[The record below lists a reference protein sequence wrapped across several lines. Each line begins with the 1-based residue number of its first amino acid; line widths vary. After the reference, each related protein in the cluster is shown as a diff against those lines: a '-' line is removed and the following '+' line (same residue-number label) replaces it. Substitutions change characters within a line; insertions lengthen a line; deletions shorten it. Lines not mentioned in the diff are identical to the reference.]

1 MKEYMKVNINK
12 FTGFCGC
19 GKEHKVF
26 VKDIIIEKG
35 AIEKLPEIL
44 KKENYKNVTII
55 CDENTYLAAAEEIID
70 IIPNSNCIKLESR
83 NLHANEI
90 AVQKVYDNLQNE
102 IDVLIAVG
110 SGTIHDITR
119 YVAYN
124 KDIPF
129 ISVPTAASVDGFVS
143 SVAAMT
149 WRGYKKTFTAVS
161 PIYVV
166 ADTEIFKEAPYRLT
180 ASGVSDLIGKYTA
193 LVDWKISSIVIGEY
207 ICNKV
212 CNIEIEAVNKL
223 CECIDELVLGS
234 EEAYEQLMYAL
245 ILSGL
250 AMQIIGNSRPASGAE
265 HHLAHLWEMEII
277 NNDVNAL
284 HGEKVSVGL
293 LVVMEEY
300 DKIKKSI
307 KNSRCRVRAYSG
319 IEEEMLK
326 DEISNKQMYKLVMK
340 ENNPDP
346 LSNINRVILQHRLE
360 NIAEILEK
368 LPTID
373 FVKDKLKKAKAVTTF
388 EEIGLSESIKRKS
401 IRISPYVRNRI
412 TLMRLAKMLEY

>member
-1 MKEYMKVNINK
+1 MRVDINK
-12 FTGFCGC
+12 FIGFCGC
-19 GKEHKVF
+19 GKEHKIM
-26 VKDIIIEKG
+26 VKDIIIESE
-35 AIEKLPEIL
+35 AIKKLSMIMEKEGF
-44 KKENYKNVTII
+44 KNITII
-55 CDENTYLAAAEEIID
+55 CDENTYAAAGEEIKE
-70 IIPNSNCIKLESR
+70 IIPKGKFINLKSE

-90 AVQKVYDNLQNE
+90 AVQKVYECLAVEN
-102 IDVLIAVG
+102 DVLIALG

-143 SVAAMT
+143 TVVAMT

-166 ADTEIFKEAPYRLT
+166 ADTDIFKEAPYRLT

-212 CNIEIEAVNKL
+212 CNMEIDAVNKRW
-223 CECIDELVLGS
+223 ECVDDLVLGKS
-234 EEAYEQLMYAL
+234 EAYEQLMYAL

-265 HHLAHLWEMEII
+265 HHMSHLWEMEVI
-277 NNDVNAL
+277 NKHLDAY

-293 LVVMEEY
+293 ILVMEEY
-300 DKIKKSI
+300 KKIKKSI
-307 KNSRCRVRAYSG
+307 ENGRCRVKKYYG
-319 IEEEMLK
+319 LEEDILKEVFKSREMY
-326 DEISNKQMYKLVMK
+326 DSIMK
-340 ENNPDP
+340 ENTPDP
-346 LSNINRVILQHRLE
+346 LLNVNKVILQNRLE
-360 NIAEILEK
+360 SIAEILEK
-368 LPTID
+368 LPTLD
-373 FVKDKLKKAKAVTTF
+373 FVKNTLKRAKAVTTL
-388 EEIGLSESIKRKS
+388 EEIGLSNDIKQNS
-401 IRISPYVRNRI
+401 IRVSPYVRSRL
-412 TLMRLAKMLEY
+412 TLMRISKMLEY

>member
-1 MKEYMKVNINK
+1 MRVDINK
-12 FTGFCGC
+12 FIGFCGC
-19 GKEHKVF
+19 GKEHKIM
-26 VKDIIIEKG
+26 VKDIIIESE
-35 AIEKLPEIL
+35 AIKKLSMIMEKEGF
-44 KKENYKNVTII
+44 KNITII
-55 CDENTYLAAAEEIID
+55 CDENTYAAAGEEIKE
-70 IIPNSNCIKLESR
+70 IIPKGKFINLKSE

-90 AVQKVYDNLQNE
+90 AVQKVYECLSVEN
-102 IDVLIAVG
+102 DVLIALG

-143 SVAAMT
+143 TVAAMT

-166 ADTEIFKEAPYRLT
+166 ADTDIFKEAPYRLT

-212 CNIEIEAVNKL
+212 CNMEIDAVNKL
-223 CECIDELVLGS
+223 CECVDDLVLGKL
-234 EEAYEQLMYAL
+234 EAYEQLMYAL

-265 HHLAHLWEMEII
+265 HHMSHLWEMEVI
-277 NNDVNAL
+277 NKHLDAY

-293 LVVMEEY
+293 ILVMEEY
-300 DKIKKSI
+300 KKIKKSI
-307 KNSRCRVRAYSG
+307 ENGRCRVKKYYG
-319 IEEEMLK
+319 LEEDMLK
-326 DEISNKQMYKLVMK
+326 EVFKSREMYDSIMK
-340 ENNPDP
+340 ENTPDP
-346 LSNINRVILQHRLE
+346 LLNVNKVILQNRLE
-360 NIAEILEK
+360 SIAEILEK
-368 LPTID
+368 LPTLD
-373 FVKDKLKKAKAVTTF
+373 FVKDTLKRAKAVTTL
-388 EEIGLSESIKRKS
+388 EEIGLSNDVKQNS
-401 IRISPYVRNRI
+401 IRVLPYVRNRL
-412 TLMRLAKMLEY
+412 TLMRISKMLEY

>member
-1 MKEYMKVNINK
+1 MRVDINK
-12 FTGFCGC
+12 FIGFCGC
-19 GKEHKVF
+19 GKEHKIM
-26 VKDIIIEKG
+26 VKDIIIESE
-35 AIEKLPEIL
+35 AIKKLSMIMEKEGF
-44 KKENYKNVTII
+44 KNITII
-55 CDENTYLAAAEEIID
+55 CDENTYAAAGEEIKE
-70 IIPNSNCIKLESR
+70 IIPKGKFINLKSE

-90 AVQKVYDNLQNE
+90 TVQNVYECLSVEN
-102 IDVLIAVG
+102 DVLIALG

-143 SVAAMT
+143 TVAAMT

-166 ADTEIFKEAPYRLT
+166 ADTDIFKEAPYRLT

-212 CNIEIEAVNKL
+212 CNMEIDAVNKL
-223 CECIDELVLGS
+223 CECVDDLVLGKS
-234 EEAYEQLMYAL
+234 EAYEQLMYAL

-265 HHLAHLWEMEII
+265 HHMSHLWEMEVI
-277 NNDVNAL
+277 NKHLDAY

-293 LVVMEEY
+293 ILVMEEY
-300 DKIKKSI
+300 KKIKKSI
-307 KNSRCRVRAYSG
+307 ENGRCRVKKYYG
-319 IEEEMLK
+319 LEEDILKEVFKSREMY
-326 DEISNKQMYKLVMK
+326 DSIMK
-340 ENNPDP
+340 ENTPDP
-346 LSNINRVILQHRLE
+346 LLNVNKVILQNRLE
-360 NIAEILEK
+360 SIAEILEK
-368 LPTID
+368 LPTLD
-373 FVKDKLKKAKAVTTF
+373 FVKNTLKRAKAVTTL
-388 EEIGLSESIKRKS
+388 EEIGLSNDIKQNS
-401 IRISPYVRNRI
+401 IRVSPYVRSRL
-412 TLMRLAKMLEY
+412 TLMRISKMLEY

>member
-1 MKEYMKVNINK
+1 MRVDINK
-12 FTGFCGC
+12 FIGFCGC
-19 GKEHKVF
+19 GKEHKIM
-26 VKDIIIEKG
+26 VKDIIIESE
-35 AIEKLPEIL
+35 AIKKLSMIMEKEGF
-44 KKENYKNVTII
+44 KNITII
-55 CDENTYLAAAEEIID
+55 CDENTYAAAGEEIKE
-70 IIPNSNCIKLESR
+70 IIPKGKFINLKSE

-90 AVQKVYDNLQNE
+90 AVQKVYECLAVEN
-102 IDVLIAVG
+102 DVLIALG

-143 SVAAMT
+143 TVAAMT

-166 ADTEIFKEAPYRLT
+166 ADTDIFKEAPYRLT

-212 CNIEIEAVNKL
+212 CNMEIDAVNKL
-223 CECIDELVLGS
+223 CECVDDLVLGKL
-234 EEAYEQLMYAL
+234 EAYEQLMYAL

-265 HHLAHLWEMEII
+265 HHMSHLWEMEVI
-277 NNDVNAL
+277 NKHLDAY

-293 LVVMEEY
+293 ILVMEEY
-300 DKIKKSI
+300 KKIKKSI
-307 KNSRCRVRAYSG
+307 ENGRCRVKKYYG
-319 IEEEMLK
+319 LEEDILKEVFKSREMY
-326 DEISNKQMYKLVMK
+326 DSIMK
-340 ENNPDP
+340 ENTPDP
-346 LSNINRVILQHRLE
+346 LLNVNKVILQNRLE
-360 NIAEILEK
+360 SIAEILEK
-368 LPTID
+368 LPTLD
-373 FVKDKLKKAKAVTTF
+373 FVKNTLKRAKAVTTL
-388 EEIGLSESIKRKS
+388 EEIGLSNDIKQNS
-401 IRISPYVRNRI
+401 IRVSPYVRSRL
-412 TLMRLAKMLEY
+412 TLMRISKMLEY

>member
-1 MKEYMKVNINK
+1 MRVDINK
-12 FTGFCGC
+12 FIGFCGC
-19 GKEHKVF
+19 GKEHKIM
-26 VKDIIIEKG
+26 VKDIIIESE
-35 AIEKLPEIL
+35 AIKKLSMIMEKEGF
-44 KKENYKNVTII
+44 KNITII
-55 CDENTYLAAAEEIID
+55 CDENTYAAAGEEIKE
-70 IIPNSNCIKLESR
+70 IIPKGKFINLKSE

-90 AVQKVYDNLQNE
+90 AVQKVYECLSVEN
-102 IDVLIAVG
+102 DVLIALG

-143 SVAAMT
+143 TVAAMT

-166 ADTEIFKEAPYRLT
+166 ADTDIFKEAPYRLT

-212 CNIEIEAVNKL
+212 CNMEIDAVNKL
-223 CECIDELVLGS
+223 CECVDDLVLGKS
-234 EEAYEQLMYAL
+234 EAYEQLMYAL

-265 HHLAHLWEMEII
+265 HHMSHLWEMEVI
-277 NNDVNAL
+277 NKHLDAY

-293 LVVMEEY
+293 ILVMEEY
-300 DKIKKSI
+300 KKIKKSI
-307 KNSRCRVRAYSG
+307 ENGRCRVKKYYG
-319 IEEEMLK
+319 LEEDMLK
-326 DEISNKQMYKLVMK
+326 EVFKSREMYDSIMK
-340 ENNPDP
+340 ENTPDP
-346 LSNINRVILQHRLE
+346 LLNVNKVILQNRLE
-360 NIAEILEK
+360 SIAEILEK
-368 LPTID
+368 LPTLD
-373 FVKDKLKKAKAVTTF
+373 FVKNTLKRAKAVTTL
-388 EEIGLSESIKRKS
+388 EEIGLSNDVKQNS
-401 IRISPYVRNRI
+401 IRVLPYVRNRL
-412 TLMRLAKMLEY
+412 TLMRISKMLEY

>member
-1 MKEYMKVNINK
+1 MRVDINK
-12 FTGFCGC
+12 FIGFCGC
-19 GKEHKVF
+19 GKEHKIM
-26 VKDIIIEKG
+26 VKDIIIESE
-35 AIEKLPEIL
+35 AIKKLSMIMEKEGF
-44 KKENYKNVTII
+44 KNITII
-55 CDENTYLAAAEEIID
+55 CDENTYAAAGEEIKE
-70 IIPNSNCIKLESR
+70 IIPKGKFINLKSE

-90 AVQKVYDNLQNE
+90 AVQNVYECLSVEN
-102 IDVLIAVG
+102 DVLIALG

-143 SVAAMT
+143 TVAAMT

-166 ADTEIFKEAPYRLT
+166 ADTDIFKEAPYRLT

-212 CNIEIEAVNKL
+212 CNMEIDAVNKL
-223 CECIDELVLGS
+223 CECVDDLVLGKS
-234 EEAYEQLMYAL
+234 EAYEQLMYAL

-265 HHLAHLWEMEII
+265 HHMSHLWEMEVI
-277 NNDVNAL
+277 NKHLDAY

-293 LVVMEEY
+293 ILVMEEY
-300 DKIKKSI
+300 KKIKKSI
-307 KNSRCRVRAYSG
+307 ENGRCRVKKYYG
-319 IEEEMLK
+319 LEEDMLK
-326 DEISNKQMYKLVMK
+326 EVFKSREMYDSIMK
-340 ENNPDP
+340 ENTPDP
-346 LSNINRVILQHRLE
+346 LLNVNKVILQNRLE
-360 NIAEILEK
+360 SIAEILEK
-368 LPTID
+368 LPTLD
-373 FVKDKLKKAKAVTTF
+373 FVKDTLKRAKAVTTL
-388 EEIGLSESIKRKS
+388 EEIGLSNDVKQNS
-401 IRISPYVRNRI
+401 IRVSPYVRNRL
-412 TLMRLAKMLEY
+412 TLMRISKMLEY

>member
-1 MKEYMKVNINK
+1 MRVDINK
-12 FTGFCGC
+12 FIGFCGC
-19 GKEHKVF
+19 GKEHKIM
-26 VKDIIIEKG
+26 VKDIIIESE
-35 AIEKLPEIL
+35 AIKKLSMIMEKEGF
-44 KKENYKNVTII
+44 KNITII
-55 CDENTYLAAAEEIID
+55 CDENTYAAAGEEIKE
-70 IIPNSNCIKLESR
+70 IIPKGKFINLKSE

-90 AVQKVYDNLQNE
+90 AVQKVYECLAVEN
-102 IDVLIAVG
+102 DVLIALG

-143 SVAAMT
+143 TVAAMT

-166 ADTEIFKEAPYRLT
+166 ADTDIFKEAPYRLT

-212 CNIEIEAVNKL
+212 CNMEIDAVNKL
-223 CECIDELVLGS
+223 CECGDDLVLGKS
-234 EEAYEQLMYAL
+234 EAYEQLMYAL

-265 HHLAHLWEMEII
+265 HHMSHLWEMEVI
-277 NNDVNAL
+277 NKHLDAY

-293 LVVMEEY
+293 ILVMEEY
-300 DKIKKSI
+300 KKIKKSI
-307 KNSRCRVRAYSG
+307 ENGRCRVKKYYG
-319 IEEEMLK
+319 LEEDILKEVFKSREMY
-326 DEISNKQMYKLVMK
+326 DSIMK
-340 ENNPDP
+340 ENTPDP
-346 LSNINRVILQHRLE
+346 LLNVNKVILQNRLE
-360 NIAEILEK
+360 SIAEILEK
-368 LPTID
+368 LPTLD
-373 FVKDKLKKAKAVTTF
+373 FVKNTLKRAKAVTTL
-388 EEIGLSESIKRKS
+388 EEIGLSNDIKQNS
-401 IRISPYVRNRI
+401 IRVSPYVRSRL
-412 TLMRLAKMLEY
+412 TLMRISKMLEY

>member
-1 MKEYMKVNINK
+1 MRVDINK
-12 FTGFCGC
+12 FIGFCGC
-19 GKEHKVF
+19 GKEHKIM
-26 VKDIIIEKG
+26 VKDIIIESE
-35 AIEKLPEIL
+35 AIKKLSMIMEKEGF
-44 KKENYKNVTII
+44 KNITII
-55 CDENTYLAAAEEIID
+55 CDENTYAAAGEEIKE
-70 IIPNSNCIKLESR
+70 IIPKGKFINLKSE

-90 AVQKVYDNLQNE
+90 AVQNVYECLSVEN
-102 IDVLIAVG
+102 DVLIALG

-143 SVAAMT
+143 TVAAMT

-166 ADTEIFKEAPYRLT
+166 ADTDIFKEAPYRLT

-212 CNIEIEAVNKL
+212 CNMEIDAVNKL
-223 CECIDELVLGS
+223 CECVDDLVLGKS
-234 EEAYEQLMYAL
+234 EAYEQLMYAL

-265 HHLAHLWEMEII
+265 HHMSHLWEMEVI
-277 NNDVNAL
+277 NKHLDAY

-293 LVVMEEY
+293 ILVMEEY
-300 DKIKKSI
+300 KKIKKYI
-307 KNSRCRVRAYSG
+307 ENCRCRVKKYYG
-319 IEEEMLK
+319 LEEDMLK
-326 DEISNKQMYKLVMK
+326 EVFKSREMYDSIMK
-340 ENNPDP
+340 ENTPDP
-346 LSNINRVILQHRLE
+346 LLNVNKVILQNRLE
-360 NIAEILEK
+360 SIAEILEK
-368 LPTID
+368 LPTLD
-373 FVKDKLKKAKAVTTF
+373 FVKNTLKRAKAVTTL
-388 EEIGLSESIKRKS
+388 EEIGLSNDVKQNS
-401 IRISPYVRNRI
+401 IRVLPYVRNRL
-412 TLMRLAKMLEY
+412 TLMRISKMLEY

>member
-1 MKEYMKVNINK
+1 MRVDINK
-12 FTGFCGC
+12 FIGFCGC
-19 GKEHKVF
+19 GKEHKIM
-26 VKDIIIEKG
+26 VKDIIIESE
-35 AIEKLPEIL
+35 AIKKLSMIMEKEGF
-44 KKENYKNVTII
+44 KNITII
-55 CDENTYLAAAEEIID
+55 CDENTYAAAGEEIKE
-70 IIPNSNCIKLESR
+70 IIPNGKFINLKSE

-90 AVQKVYDNLQNE
+90 TVQNVYECLSVEN
-102 IDVLIAVG
+102 DVLIALG

-143 SVAAMT
+143 TVAAMT

-166 ADTEIFKEAPYRLT
+166 ADTDIFKEAPYRLT

-212 CNIEIEAVNKL
+212 CNMEIDAVNKL
-223 CECIDELVLGS
+223 CECVDDLVLGKS
-234 EEAYEQLMYAL
+234 EAYEQLMYAL

-265 HHLAHLWEMEII
+265 HHMSHLWEMEVI
-277 NNDVNAL
+277 NKHLDAY

-293 LVVMEEY
+293 ILVMEEY
-300 DKIKKSI
+300 KKIKKSI
-307 KNSRCRVRAYSG
+307 ENGRCRVKKYYG
-319 IEEEMLK
+319 LEEDILKEVFKSREMY
-326 DEISNKQMYKLVMK
+326 DSIMK
-340 ENNPDP
+340 ENTPDP
-346 LSNINRVILQHRLE
+346 LLNVNKVILQNRLE
-360 NIAEILEK
+360 SIAEILEK
-368 LPTID
+368 LPTLD
-373 FVKDKLKKAKAVTTF
+373 FVKNTLKRAKAVTTL
-388 EEIGLSESIKRKS
+388 EEIGLSNDIKQNS
-401 IRISPYVRNRI
+401 IRVSPYVRSRL
-412 TLMRLAKMLEY
+412 TLMRISKMLEY

>member
-1 MKEYMKVNINK
+1 M
-12 FTGFCGC
+12 
-19 GKEHKVF
+19 
-26 VKDIIIEKG
+26 VKDIIIESE
-35 AIEKLPEIL
+35 AIKKLSMIMEKEGF
-44 KKENYKNVTII
+44 KNITII
-55 CDENTYLAAAEEIID
+55 CDENTYAAAGEEIKE
-70 IIPNSNCIKLESR
+70 IIPKGKFINLKSE

-90 AVQKVYDNLQNE
+90 AVQKVYECLAVEN
-102 IDVLIAVG
+102 DVLIALG

-143 SVAAMT
+143 TVAAMT

-166 ADTEIFKEAPYRLT
+166 ADTDIFKEAPYRLT

-212 CNIEIEAVNKL
+212 CNMEIDAVNKL
-223 CECIDELVLGS
+223 CECVDDLVLGKL
-234 EEAYEQLMYAL
+234 EAYEQLMYAL

-265 HHLAHLWEMEII
+265 HHMSHLWEMEVI
-277 NNDVNAL
+277 NKHLDAY

-293 LVVMEEY
+293 ILVMEEY
-300 DKIKKSI
+300 KKIKKSI
-307 KNSRCRVRAYSG
+307 ENGRCRVKKYYG
-319 IEEEMLK
+319 LEEDMLK
-326 DEISNKQMYKLVMK
+326 EVFKSREMYDSIMK
-340 ENNPDP
+340 ENTPDP
-346 LSNINRVILQHRLE
+346 LLNVNKVILQNRLE
-360 NIAEILEK
+360 SVAEILEK
-368 LPTID
+368 LPTLD
-373 FVKDKLKKAKAVTTF
+373 FVKDTLKRAKAVTTL
-388 EEIGLSESIKRKS
+388 EEIGLSNDVKQNS
-401 IRISPYVRNRI
+401 IRVSPYVRNRL
-412 TLMRLAKMLEY
+412 TLMRISKMLEY

>member
-1 MKEYMKVNINK
+1 MRVDINK
-12 FTGFCGC
+12 FIGFCGC
-19 GKEHKVF
+19 GKEHKIM
-26 VKDIIIEKG
+26 VKDIIIESE
-35 AIEKLPEIL
+35 AIKKLSMIMEKEGF
-44 KKENYKNVTII
+44 KNITII
-55 CDENTYLAAAEEIID
+55 CDENTYAAAGEEIKE
-70 IIPNSNCIKLESR
+70 IIPKGKFINLKSE

-90 AVQKVYDNLQNE
+90 AVQKVYECLAVEN
-102 IDVLIAVG
+102 DVLIALG

-143 SVAAMT
+143 TVAAMT

-166 ADTEIFKEAPYRLT
+166 ADTDIFKEAPYRLT

-212 CNIEIEAVNKL
+212 CNMEIDAVNKL
-223 CECIDELVLGS
+223 CECVDDLVLGKS
-234 EEAYEQLMYAL
+234 EAYEQLMYAL

-265 HHLAHLWEMEII
+265 HHMFHLWEMEVI
-277 NNDVNAL
+277 NKHLDAY

-293 LVVMEEY
+293 ILVMEEY
-300 DKIKKSI
+300 KKIKKSI
-307 KNSRCRVRAYSG
+307 ENGRCRVKKYYG
-319 IEEEMLK
+319 LEEDILKEVFKSREMY
-326 DEISNKQMYKLVMK
+326 DSIMK
-340 ENNPDP
+340 ENTPDP
-346 LSNINRVILQHRLE
+346 LLNVNKVILQNRLE
-360 NIAEILEK
+360 SIAEILEK
-368 LPTID
+368 LPTLD
-373 FVKDKLKKAKAVTTF
+373 FVKNTLKRAKAVTTL
-388 EEIGLSESIKRKS
+388 EEIGLSNDIKQNS
-401 IRISPYVRNRI
+401 IRVSPYVRNRL
-412 TLMRLAKMLEY
+412 TLMRISKMLEY